1 MATTPQFPQ
10 ANVDAVR
17 ASLNKYGLTNP
28 ALQAGILATIAKET
42 GFVLRPEIGYSKTS
56 NERIR
61 KVFAV
66 TLKNYTD
73 VQLTVLKADDR
84 KFFDATYGGRYGNTA
99 PGDGYKYRGRGFTGV
114 TFKDN
119 YARYGKLIGRDLVAD
134 PDLLNQVPIAADA
147 LAAYYV
153 DQFAIGK
160 KSGKLKAQIGVDDV
174 SEIKDPK
181 TATKAAVQATAGWG
195 GTFLTSPIGKENH
208 DRALSTLDYF
218 IAIVGGPLVTANSLV
233 KKKFIPVVLTLG
245 ALGFGLFLL
254 LKK

>member
-1 MATTPQFPQ
+1 MAATPTFPQ

-42 GFVLRPEIGYSKTS
+42 GFVLRPEIGYGKTS

-61 KVFAV
+61 KVFAQ
-66 TLKNYTD
+66 TLKEYTD
-73 VQLTVLKADDR
+73 AQITVLKADDK
-84 KFFDATYGGRYGNTA
+84 KFFEATYGGRYGNNN
-99 PGDGYKYRGRGFTGV
+99 PGDGYKYRGRGFNGV

-119 YARYGKLIGRDLVAD
+119 YSRYGKMIGRDLVAD

-153 DQFAIGK
+153 DQFAVGK

-195 GTFLTSPIGKENH
+195 GTFLNSPIGKENH

-218 IAIVGGPLVTANSLV
+218 VAIVGGPLVTANGLV
-233 KKKFIPVVLTLG
+233 KKKFWPIVAVLSLTGL
-245 ALGFGLFLL
+245 GLFLI